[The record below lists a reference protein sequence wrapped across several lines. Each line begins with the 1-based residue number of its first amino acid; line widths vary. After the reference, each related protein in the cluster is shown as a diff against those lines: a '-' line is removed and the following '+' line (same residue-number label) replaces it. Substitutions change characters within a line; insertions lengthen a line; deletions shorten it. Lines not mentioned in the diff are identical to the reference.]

1 MSDALLQ
8 SLRSFQGRLE
18 RAMLSD
24 SLIGKE
30 PWSSLL
36 DELDG
41 LIDAIDVGD
50 ITPPIDITR
59 LSTID
64 QYGLGQT
71 VISLYRD
78 GLSTREIAKSINN
91 QIGNDLTAKDIDGW
105 LENYKGASLSDRQEM
120 LSYSVFDVRSR
131 LEDLHEAIT
140 GHMQAIEKES
150 DEIYAKAKT
159 TRVQVKLEAYK
170 ELRQLYKDAAAI
182 LAALQQLN
190 TIREFQSTVLEVV
203 SRVSPE
209 AYRAIVTELKSKKSL
224 LSVISN

>member
-50 ITPPIDITR
+50 IIPPIDITR